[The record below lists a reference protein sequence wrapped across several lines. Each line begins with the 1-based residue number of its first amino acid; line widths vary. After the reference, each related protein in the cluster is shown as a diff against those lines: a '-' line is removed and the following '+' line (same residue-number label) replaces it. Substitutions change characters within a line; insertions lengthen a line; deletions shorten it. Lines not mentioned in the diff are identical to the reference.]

1 MNCDET
7 SGSIKQTDQSFCS
20 CFFHRVFCDLWEEPL
35 PQVLNDADPKPMNKD
50 INWPPAAPGLT
61 PNFFSPKVT
70 SRHVTSC
77 SKPWIS
83 CCFSSFIPGLC
94 SVFLNLSSPQG
105 LSVDW
110 VCPGGG
116 AQFKVNS
123 TMSCYNTGGVSLVW
137 SKCIKGVKRVPPAHH
152 FIWDRQEVSSSTSW
166 ICGSGLT
173 SCWLGWFFAVRHQL
187 RTNVKHCSNL
197 CPWRILP
204 RWGPCQSFVSHV
216 LLSPRVSCPHVLVLS
231 SLLFQFYGRFNIIT
245 VFAEGVYDKIMSSME
260 SSWINNTAGTLDGV
274 EALAMS
280 EVNKMWVMWLGLQRG
295 LSPEPKSSFKNG

>member
-1 MNCDET
+1 MKPLGQLN
-7 SGSIKQTDQSFCS
+7 KQTKVSVLV
-20 CFFHRVFCDLWEEPL
+20 FFTVFCDLWEEPL

-105 LSVDW
+105 LSVDR

-137 SKCIKGVKRVPPAHH
+137 SKCIKGVKRVPPAQSVIILFETDRKCHH
-152 FIWDRQEVSSSTSW
+152 QHHESVAPGSLPAGWVDSLQFGTNSGRMWNTAPTCVPEEYCQGEVHVSPSCLMSSCPLVSLVLMSS
-166 ICGSGLT
+166 CSRLSCSSFMAGLT
-173 SCWLGWFFAVRHQL
+173 SSLFSLKECM
-187 RTNVKHCSNL
+187 TKSCP
-197 CPWRILP
+197 PWRAPGSTTLLG
-204 RWGPCQSFVSHV
+204 RWTVWRHWRWVRWTRCE
-216 LLSPRVSCPHVLVLS
+216 SC
-231 SLLFQFYGRFNIIT
+231 
-245 VFAEGVYDKIMSSME
+245 D
-260 SSWINNTAGTLDGV
+260 
-274 EALAMS
+274 
-280 EVNKMWVMWLGLQRG
+280 
-295 LSPEPKSSFKNG
+295 